1 MWNRNARVFSLKQQS
16 IIDPVLVRLFVKILR
31 VATYLGR
38 IMPIINLDQK
48 KYYDFFY
55 ERNIMNFSLI
65 VILIIHFSLYV
76 LFNLSKTNA
85 IDTNQ

>member
-1 MWNRNARVFSLKQQS
+1 MRVFTLKQQS

>member
-1 MWNRNARVFSLKQQS
+1 
-16 IIDPVLVRLFVKILR
+16 
-31 VATYLGR
+31 
-38 IMPIINLDQK
+38 MPIINLDQK